1 MRRSD
6 GINRGRRYRFRPG
19 ACIRLL
25 GLCAMFACGM
35 VLGISLWGGG
45 PAEQAPAPREQQTT
59 TGTTTPAPPVSG
71 LTVRT
76 LTGSEIQQK
85 RQLVVVN
92 KWNLWPQDE
101 EGVELVSIR
110 TYQTTNAYSL
120 KDSAMRANREAV
132 QAFDKMM
139 RRAKTEGIQGIVIT
153 SSYRGYEKQRILF
166 EQQTQLMRTG
176 GRTLAQAEELANRTV
191 SRPGESEHHTGYAFD
206 LKTLDTEM
214 EAFGTTEQGKWI
226 QNNSAKFGFI
236 LRYPEDKAGY
246 TGIDSEPWHIRYVGV
261 EAAQAMQ
268 RQNQC
273 LEEYVLTQ

>member
-1 MRRSD
+1 MRRSY

-101 EGVELVSIR
+101 EGVDLVSIR

-261 EAAQAMQ
+261 DAAQAMQ